1 MHKRF
6 SVLLMA
12 ALVAA
17 LAAKFAYARSI
28 DPQPLAPVHLGSM
41 KASPS
46 ATVVVAPVLLR
57 RTVTPATVAHPQ
69 LGPVRPDAGK
79 LLLIGTALFG
89 LSALVRKAI

>member
-6 SVLLMA
+6 SVFLMA

-28 DPQPLAPVHLGSM
+28 DPQPLAPVPVRSM
-41 KASPS
+41 NASPP
-46 ATVVVAPVLLR
+46 AAVVVAPVLLR
-57 RTVTPATVAHPQ
+57 RAVTPATVVHPQ
-69 LGPVRPDAGK
+69 LDPVRPDAGK